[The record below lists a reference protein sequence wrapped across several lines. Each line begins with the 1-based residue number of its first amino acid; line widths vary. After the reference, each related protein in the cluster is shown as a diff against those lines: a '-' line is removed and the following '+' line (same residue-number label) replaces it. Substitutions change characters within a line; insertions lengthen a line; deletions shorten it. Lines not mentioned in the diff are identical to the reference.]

1 MSKGIAPV
9 TRAGILGVAA
19 AVTCAGALAQIAL
32 VTAIGVGLSVGG
44 FIIAFR
50 PTLRNLIQV
59 FSR

>member
-1 MSKGIAPV
+1 
-9 TRAGILGVAA
+9 VAA

-50 PTLRNLIQV
+50 PTLRNLMQV
-59 FSR
+59 LSR